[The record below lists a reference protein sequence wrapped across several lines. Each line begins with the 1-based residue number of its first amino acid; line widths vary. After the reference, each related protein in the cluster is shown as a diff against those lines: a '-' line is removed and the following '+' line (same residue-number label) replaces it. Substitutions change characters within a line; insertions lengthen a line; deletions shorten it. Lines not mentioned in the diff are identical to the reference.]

1 MSWGS
6 DEGQS
11 PQRAKNRRHNPLVE
25 HWQLFALIAGIAVVV
40 GMFSW
45 AIVTKGSETTRADDA
60 TGTAQNQQ
68 ADAKTLATGI
78 DAACQQK
85 VVNPAIK
92 PYCPKAA
99 EVINQPTIEGPEGA
113 PGAVGPSGPP
123 GPSGPSGRPG
133 TPGASGKPGANATG
147 VPGSPGDDATG
158 RPGSDSTVPGPGGPT
173 GPPGADSTI
182 PGPTGPTGPPGADS
196 TVPGAP
202 GRGIVTVSC
211 DTALMFTFTFSF
223 TDGTTQTVSC
233 GGPIETPKAG

>member
-1 MSWGS
+1 MNWGS

-45 AIVTKGSETTRADDA
+45 AIVTKGSETTRADVA
-60 TGTAQNQQ
+60 TGTAQDQQ

-85 VVNPAIK
+85 IVNPAIK

-99 EVINQPTIEGPEGA
+99 EVIKQPTIEGPEGA
-113 PGAVGPSGPP
+113 PGPVGPSGPP

-133 TPGASGKPGANATG
+133 TPGASGRPGANATG
-147 VPGSPGDDATG
+147 VPGDDATG
-158 RPGSDSTVPGPGGPT
+158 RPGSDSTVAGPQGPT

-182 PGPTGPTGPPGADS
+182 AGPAGPTGPPGADS

-202 GRGIVTVSC
+202 GRGVVTVSC